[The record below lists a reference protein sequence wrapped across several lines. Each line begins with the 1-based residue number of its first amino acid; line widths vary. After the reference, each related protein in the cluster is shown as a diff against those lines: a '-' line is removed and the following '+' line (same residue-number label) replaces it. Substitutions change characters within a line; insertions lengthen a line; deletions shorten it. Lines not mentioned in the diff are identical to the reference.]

1 MLLTNIPI
9 KQTQDDFIE
18 VIITEQMLQ
27 EANERNKK
35 FYNKYGNTGTNRLD
49 KKNQRITGSLAEI
62 AIKNTFKTLN
72 YSEDDNVDFIS
83 NNKLTFDSKAQGCNS
98 KPKANYVG
106 TLYES
111 QKNRDVDF
119 YIFSRVNNKHDK
131 VWIAGIIPKQEFL
144 NTATLMPKG
153 TINNN
158 FTYDEPRYELEYRLL
173 YNPRFFTPKK

>member
-1 MLLTNIPI
+1 MSI
-9 KQTQDDFIE
+9 KQTEDDFIE
-18 VIITEQMLQ
+18 VLITQQMLQ
-27 EANERNKK
+27 QANERNKK
-35 FYNKYGNTGTNRLD
+35 FYNKYGNSGTNRLD
-49 KKNQRITGSLAEI
+49 KKNQRITGYLAEI

-98 KPKANYVG
+98 KPKVNYVG